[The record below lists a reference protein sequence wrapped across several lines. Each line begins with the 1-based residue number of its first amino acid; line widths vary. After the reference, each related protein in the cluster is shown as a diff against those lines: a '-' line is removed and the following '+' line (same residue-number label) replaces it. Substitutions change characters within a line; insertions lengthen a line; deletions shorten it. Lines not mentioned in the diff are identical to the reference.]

1 MDHVYAITLMAFDT
15 KVIQMEKKSALLNFN
30 WHKGLAIFLQR
41 RWVMDP
47 FVNLLDIYCFNTI
60 KCIIFFPIELK
71 M

>member
-41 RWVMDP
+41 R
-47 FVNLLDIYCFNTI
+47 
-60 KCIIFFPIELK
+60 
-71 M
+71 